1 MTALAKVLLRSGAF
15 QPLARRMQS
24 SVRFDSIASDDGV
37 AQVAQA
43 GRDDPLSEALVDS
56 PRSRLARVAALFV
69 ACAATACLTACGG
82 GGGGSSGVPPAPAP
96 TPTPPPPGLPA
107 VDVSSVAAA
116 DQGSALPAGW
126 QHGAFMEVFVRSY
139 QDSNGDGIGDLRG
152 LTSRL
157 DYLHDLGVRG
167 LWLMPI
173 DASEDHDHG
182 YAVSD
187 YRNVEA
193 DYGTLADFDEL
204 MKQAHA
210 RGIGIIVDYV
220 MNHSS
225 AQNALFVN
233 SAAAASNP
241 YRDWYVW
248 QPADPGGWNI
258 YGADPW
264 HQAAS
269 GWYFG
274 SFWDQMPD
282 WNLTNPAVVAYH
294 HDNQRF
300 WLNHGAD
307 GFRFDAVGNFVE
319 HGPAGWSDQP
329 EDYTLMHDV
338 RSLLDGYAQ
347 RYLVCEATVDPQGFG
362 NANACGGAFAFDL
375 NESLIYA
382 AQGDTAAIQAVAAY
396 FKTAPPGMAT
406 LLSSHDSYAGQR
418 AADQLGSN
426 VAKMELAAGTYLL
439 LPGTPFIY
447 YGEEVGMRGSDEL
460 VGDAALRTPMSW
472 TSDPT
477 NAGFSTVTPYRGLS
491 ANSTTSNAAAEISDP
506 NSVLSFYKAMLALR
520 NGRPSLLAG
529 TYESPVANGT
539 VLTFQRA
546 SGTQRTLVVINYA
559 AASANVDVAALT
571 AGATLTALYPADNST
586 ATVGSDGVAHLA
598 LAAQQVRVYDVSH

>member
-1 MTALAKVLLRSGAF
+1 MIALAKVLLRCGAF
-15 QPLARRMQS
+15 QPPARRMRS
-24 SVRFDSIASDDGV
+24 SVRFESMASDEAV
-37 AQVAQA
+37 ALATQA
-43 GRDDPLSEALVDS
+43 GRVVPRNDELADPS
-56 PRSRLARVAALFV
+56 RSRLARLAALFV
-69 ACAATACLTACGG
+69 ACAASACLTACGG
-82 GGGGSSGVPPAPAP
+82 GGGSSSVPPAPAP
-96 TPTPPPPGLPA
+96 APAPGLPA
-107 VDVSSVAAA
+107 VDVSSVTAS
-116 DQGSALPAGW
+116 DPGSALPAGW

-173 DASEDHDHG
+173 TASEDHDHG

-187 YRNVEA
+187 YRNIEA

-204 MKQAHA
+204 VKQAHA

-225 AQNALFVN
+225 AQNPLFVN
-233 SAAAASNP
+233 SAAAASNA

-248 QPADPGGWNI
+248 QPTDPGTWNI
-258 YGADPW
+258 YGGDPW

-300 WLNHGAD
+300 WLNRGAD
-307 GFRFDAVGNFVE
+307 GFRFDAVGDFVE
-319 HGPAGWSDQP
+319 HGPSAWSDQP

-338 RSLLDGYAQ
+338 RTLLDGYAQ
-347 RYLVCEATVDPQGFG
+347 RYLVCEATVDPRGFG
-362 NANACGGAFAFDL
+362 NASACGGAFAFDL
-375 NESLIYA
+375 NGSLIYA
-382 AQGDTAAIQAVAAY
+382 AQGDTTAIHAVATY
-396 FKTAPPGMAT
+396 FQTAPSGMAT
-406 LLSSHDSYAGQR
+406 MLSNHDSFAGQR
-418 AADQLGSN
+418 AADQLGGN
-426 VAKMELAAGTYLL
+426 VAKMALAAGTYLL

-447 YGEEVGMRGSDEL
+447 YGEEVGMRGSNKL
-460 VGDAALRTPMSW
+460 SGDPSLRTPMSW
-472 TSDPT
+472 TSDAT
-477 NAGFSTVTPYRGLS
+477 NAGFSTATPYRLLS
-491 ANSTTSNAAAEISDP
+491 TNSTTSNVAAEISDP
-506 NSVLSFYKAMLALR
+506 NSVLSFYKAILALR
-520 NGRPSLLAG
+520 NGRPSLLSG

-539 VLTFQRA
+539 VMSFQRA

-559 AASANVDVAALT
+559 AASANVDVAALPT
-571 AGATLTALYPADNST
+571 GATLTALYPADGST

-598 LAAQQVRVYDVSH
+598 LAAQQVRVFDVSH